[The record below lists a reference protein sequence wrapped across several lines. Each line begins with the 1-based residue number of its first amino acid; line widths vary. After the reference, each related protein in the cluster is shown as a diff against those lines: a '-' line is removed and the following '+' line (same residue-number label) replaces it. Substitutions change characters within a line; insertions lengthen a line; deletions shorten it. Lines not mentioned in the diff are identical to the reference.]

1 VQEQPWKGLLQQRS
15 RFHKLWPLTE
25 GSVTD
30 ILSRIDDPEFIHL
43 YSTAESRESGQCASL
58 SGPSIQRAS
67 DCQEK
72 LRFHLPRLNLH
83 FEVTPGSDKLHSVDF
98 ADYFIAESSSLEKA
112 RSVVGPEL
120 QRLAPLPLPL
130 LLENFLVL
138 VSDKPL
144 PMKVLIPDA
153 FYRHA
158 SQVPAS
164 FVCTPSD
171 PHIEHHVYSFHPYTG
186 NLDAAEVQ
194 SRLHLAALH
203 AHCSSSVPLPG
214 LGMTGGE
221 HALQLLRQSWVNRP
235 FSVPEA
241 EKLNALTAA
250 SAHTP
255 ALQLMCEKN
264 HAATVSLS
272 FLHDTTL
279 SMQSHDDWLASNL
292 PQKGSVMCAYR
303 QAHHR
308 PAQFGAVCS
317 RCTLTDEEAEGIM
330 TEHVGHQQRTR
341 QSRACM
347 AHTVS
352 WGTLKQLE
360 SWKKTG
366 QGSRR
371 RLMHHLRRNDQSKA
385 DMHSEMRFLAEKF
398 LRTRNRKTDDLE
410 LVNAFVSELTELI
423 DNEHQKRAAMCCQES
438 LMAYSSLPPESEVPV
453 EDLEDVHEALDA
465 LHSKLKKELDSLA
478 LFLVEAMASCPK
490 GHVHGPAMRAFQASA
505 LASKPALAD
514 FIRVTTQDGFLKVR
528 LFLYKVF
535 EFACTLQKN
544 KYSSCSCKLTTAPR

>member
-1 VQEQPWKGLLQQRS
+1 MTLNSFTSTPLQKVANLGR
-15 RFHKLWPLTE
+15 
-25 GSVTD
+25 
-30 ILSRIDDPEFIHL
+30 
-43 YSTAESRESGQCASL
+43 CASL
-58 SGPSIQRAS
+58 SGTSIQWAA

-72 LRFHLPRLNLH
+72 LRFHLPRLNLR
-83 FEVTPGSDKLHSVDF
+83 FEVMPGSDKLHSVDF
-98 ADYFIAESSSLEKA
+98 ADYCIAESGSLEKA

-120 QRLAPLPLPL
+120 QKLAPLPLPL

-144 PMKVLIPDA
+144 PIKVLIPDG

-158 SQVPAS
+158 SQVPPS

-203 AHCSSSVPLPG
+203 AHVSYAVPLPG

-221 HALQLLRQSWVNRP
+221 HAMQLLRQSWVNRP
-235 FSVPEA
+235 LSVPEA
-241 EKLNALTAA
+241 EKINALTAV

-255 ALQLMCEKN
+255 ALQLMCAKT

-272 FLHDTTL
+272 FLHDITP

-292 PQKGSVMCAYR
+292 PQKGSVMCAYK
-303 QAHHR
+303 QAIHR
-308 PAQFGAVCS
+308 PGQFGVVCS
-317 RCTLTDEEAEGIM
+317 RSTLTDEEAEGIM
-330 TEHVGHQQRTR
+330 TEHVGYQQRTR
-341 QSRACM
+341 QSYACM
-347 AHTVS
+347 PHKVS
-352 WGTLKQLE
+352 WGTLKKLE
-360 SWKKTG
+360 SWKKAG
-366 QGSRR
+366 QESRR
-371 RLMHHLRRNDQSKA
+371 RLMHQVQRNDQSEG
-385 DMHSEMRFLAEKF
+385 DMHSEMRSLADKF
-398 LRTRNRKTDDLE
+398 LRTRRRQTDDLE
-410 LVNAFVSELTELI
+410 LVNAFVSELTALTG
-423 DNEHQKRAAMCCQES
+423 NEHQKRAAMCCHDS
-438 LMAYSSLPPESEVPV
+438 LMAYSSLSPQSEVPV

-465 LHSKLKKELDSLA
+465 LHSKLKNVLDSLA
-478 LFLVEAMASCPK
+478 LFLVEAMALSPK

-528 LFLYKVF
+528 LVLVSKVF

-544 KYSSCSCKLTTAPR
+544 TYASCSYELTTAPRCSCKAIGCRS